1 MAEEDPGVG
10 RRSRQEPDSALAV
23 RSMSEDGRTGSVVIE
38 ARRSWRQL
46 GLRELWARRELL
58 YFLVWRD
65 LKVRY
70 RQTAFGVAWALVQ
83 PILLMAVFAVSVG
96 QLPGIAP
103 PGVRY
108 PLFALAGLVPWV
120 MFAQAVTS
128 ASNSLVGAE
137 AVITKVYFPRL
148 LLPFSAVASFV
159 LDFLIGTV
167 LLLVIQGAA
176 GQALLTN
183 VFALPGIALLVLISA
198 LGVGTLLSAVNV
210 RYRDVRHALPFLIQV
225 WLFASPVVYASSLIP
240 PSLRPLYAV
249 NPMAGAIDGFR
260 WALLGG
266 SFPLTSIVISTASAI
281 LILTFAL
288 LYFRRVE
295 RTFADVI

>member
-1 MAEEDPGVG
+1 MID
-10 RRSRQEPDSALAV
+10 RSAAGAVLIDS
-23 RSMSEDGRTGSVVIE
+23 
-38 ARRSWRQL
+38 RRSWRQL

-70 RQTAFGVAWALVQ
+70 RQTVFGVAWALVQ
-83 PILLMAVFAVSVG
+83 PLLLMVVFTVSVG
-96 QLPGIAP
+96 QLSGVAP
-103 PGVRY
+103 PGMSY

-120 MFAQAVTS
+120 FFAQGVTS

-148 LLPFSAVASFV
+148 LLPIAAVASFL
-159 LDFLIGTV
+159 LDLAIGTG
-167 LLLVIQGAA
+167 LLLVIYVAT
-176 GQALLTN
+176 GQPLLAN
-183 VFALPGIALLVLISA
+183 IVALPAMAFLVLIAA

-210 RYRDVRHALPFLIQV
+210 RYRDVRHALPFLLQV
-225 WLFASPVVYASSLIP
+225 WLFASPVVYSASLVP
-240 PSLRPLYAV
+240 PALRPLYAA

-266 SFPLTSIVISTASAI
+266 PFPSTSIAISTVSATLV
-281 LILTFAL
+281 LIVAF

>member
-1 MAEEDPGVG
+1 MSDGSEA
-10 RRSRQEPDSALAV
+10 AV
-23 RSMSEDGRTGSVVIE
+23 VVIDS
-38 ARRSWRQL
+38 RRSWRQF

-70 RQTAFGVAWALVQ
+70 RQTVFGVAWALVQ
-83 PILLMAVFAVSVG
+83 PIMLMVVFALSVG
-96 QLPGIAP
+96 QLPGVAP
-103 PGVRY
+103 AGLPY

-120 MFAQAVTS
+120 MFAQGVTG

-148 LLPFSAVASFV
+148 LLPFSAAASFL
-159 LDFLIGTV
+159 LDFLIGTA
-167 LLLVIQGAA
+167 LLLVVYGVS
-176 GQALLTN
+176 GQPLLAN
-183 VFALPGIALLVLISA
+183 IVALPAMAFLVLMAA

-225 WLFASPVVYASSLIP
+225 WLFASPVVYSGSLIP
-240 PSLRPLYAV
+240 PALRPLYAA

-260 WALLGG
+260 WALVGG
-266 SFPLTSIVISTASAI
+266 PFPYTSIGISAVSAT
-281 LILTFAL
+281 LVFVVAL